1 MLKFLR
7 FTDLSA
13 IAPKNEF
20 KSTLPTTMTP
30 MFAVTSFGSISA
42 KLKSSRPSKMND
54 KKQWGGKRIPG
65 EGKSLGRPSTLQNPV
80 RVTIWLE
87 AEQLAWVKSQG
98 EQGEVIR
105 RLIDEARNDTAK

>member
-1 MLKFLR
+1 M
-7 FTDLSA
+7 
-13 IAPKNEF
+13 PE
-20 KSTLPTTMTP
+20 
-30 MFAVTSFGSISA
+30 
-42 KLKSSRPSKMND
+42 

-98 EQGEVIR
+98 KRFEVIR
-105 RLIDEARNDTAK
+105 RLIDEAMKDAN